1 MIFIQK
7 GALYFA
13 TEELDRQG
21 MAGKRKVLFFF
32 FFPLYCLEVF
42 SDNSLHPLGCRK
54 ELSIAVED
62 EMSYSFIHSTN
73 I

>member
-21 MAGKRKVLFFF
+21 MAGKRKFFF
-32 FFPLYCLEVF
+32 FFFSPYCLEFF
-42 SDNSLHPLGCRK
+42 SDTPSTSLGVGR
-54 ELSIAVED
+54 
-62 EMSYSFIHSTN
+62 N
-73 I
+73 

>member
-21 MAGKRKVLFFF
+21 MAGKRKFFVF
-32 FFPLYCLEVF
+32 FFPRTV
-42 SDNSLHPLGCRK
+42 
-54 ELSIAVED
+54 
-62 EMSYSFIHSTN
+62 
-73 I
+73 